1 MNKIAIVTGAN
12 KGIGKGIAE
21 ELLKDGISLMVT
33 HYESEEESAPA
44 LNELRA
50 MAEKQGVSF
59 ASCRFD
65 LADTGSIKALFD
77 KTEQELGP
85 IDIFIANGGAHTP
98 PKPFPEITERD
109 FDLLCNANFKGN
121 YFCVQECARRM
132 KENGRIV
139 LISSSTVAYPTPGLS
154 LYSSIKAALEM
165 LVKTAVAELSP
176 KKIRINAVAPGVT
189 ATENAEEGLGAAFIE
204 AIKQATPLGR
214 IGTSKDIGNVVRLL
228 CREDADWIN
237 GQIIVANGGAKA

>member
-21 ELLKDGISLMVT
+21 ELLKEGISLMVT
-33 HYESEEESAPA
+33 HYESEAESAPA

-50 MAEKQGVSF
+50 LAEAQGVGF
-59 ASCRFD
+59 ASCQFD
-65 LADTGSIKALFD
+65 LADLSGIKTLFD
-77 KTEQELGP
+77 RTEQKLGS
-85 IDIFIANGGAHTP
+85 IDIFIGNGGVHIP
-98 PKPFPEITERD
+98 PKPFAEITERD

-121 YFCVQECARRM
+121 YFCVQECAKRM
-132 KENGRIV
+132 NENGRIV

-165 LVKTAVAELSP
+165 LVKTAVTELANR
-176 KKIRINAVAPGVT
+176 KIRINAIAPGVT
-189 ATENAEEGLGAAFIE
+189 ATENAEEGLGQAFID
-204 AIKQATPLGR
+204 AITQATPLGR
-214 IGTSKDIGNVVRLL
+214 IGTAKDIGNVVRLL

-237 GQIIVANGGAKA
+237 GQIIIANGGAKA

>member
-21 ELLKDGISLMVT
+21 ELLRDGVSLMVT
-33 HYESEEESAPA
+33 HYESEEEASPA
-44 LNELRA
+44 LAELRA
-50 MAEKQGVSF
+50 LAAKQGVGF

-65 LADTGSIKALFD
+65 LANPADIKTLFD
-77 KTEQELGP
+77 QTETELGP
-85 IDIFIANGGAHTP
+85 LDIFIANGGVHIP
-98 PKPFPEITERD
+98 PKPFANITVQD

-121 YFCVQECARRM
+121 FFCVQECSRRM
-132 KENGRIV
+132 NENGRIV
-139 LISSSTVAYPTPGLS
+139 LISSSTVQYPAPGLS

-165 LVKTAVAELSP
+165 LVKTAVMELAH

-189 ATENAEEGLGAAFIE
+189 ATENAEEGLGEAFI
-204 AIKQATPLGR
+204 AAVKAATPLDR
-214 IGTSKDIGNVVRLL
+214 VGTPKDIGNIVRLL

-237 GQIIVANGGAKA
+237 GQVLVANGGAKS